1 MDNSATTQPVCS
13 DPSVNEY
20 RKHLWDALRAGQEQ
34 YDKYLLTL
42 SGGGLAISLTLVK
55 DVFGPTVAFT
65 TILALSWALFCLSI
79 IATIASFMTSQK
91 SLRRHLANY
100 EEYLATGE
108 DGKLRAQNSLETL
121 TTALNYASGSFF
133 LAAVAATIV
142 FASVNLQRGNFM
154 ANEKLEDLR
163 KGYNAPQAPLRR
175 SINDGYVAPPTPV
188 QKQQQPKPDTTKK

>member
-1 MDNSATTQPVCS
+1 VNDAVTAQPACS

-55 DVFGPTVAFT
+55 DVFGPTVAWT
-65 TILALSWALFCLSI
+65 TVLALSWALFCLSI

-100 EEYLATGE
+100 EEFLTTGMDE
-108 DGKLRAQNSLETL
+108 KLRARNPLETL
-121 TTALNYASGSFF
+121 TTALNYASGTFF

-154 ANEKLEDLR
+154 AIEQLEDLR
-163 KGYNAPQAPLRR
+163 KGYNAPQAPLHR
-175 SINDGYVAPPTPV
+175 SINDDYVAPPPPV
-188 QKQQQPKPDTTKK
+188 QQQQPKPDTTKK